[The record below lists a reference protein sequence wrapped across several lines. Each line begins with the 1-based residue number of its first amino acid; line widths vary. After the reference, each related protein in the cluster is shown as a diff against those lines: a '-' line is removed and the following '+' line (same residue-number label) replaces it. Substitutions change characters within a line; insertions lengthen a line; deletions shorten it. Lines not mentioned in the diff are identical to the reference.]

1 MDYKDGKIDL
11 HIHSNASDGSLAP
24 KQILQLAIS
33 AGLSAIAITDHDTV
47 SGTLSLL
54 HHGIPETIE
63 FVSGVE
69 ISTAFPPSFCQ
80 SGSMHLLGYGF
91 NAKDPELTDIFIQ
104 QQSARTARNP
114 MIVEKLNHLGIDIS
128 LEDIIDTFGKEAI
141 GRPHIADY
149 MVRKGFAHSI
159 DDAFDRFLG
168 KGMPAYVDKFRIP
181 AADAIKRIHAAGGIP
196 VLAHPVVIQSQL
208 STPIEAL
215 VPALKEMGLQ
225 GIEAYYPGQTDEQTR
240 DFLRIADQFDLLV
253 TGGSDFHGA
262 INPDVRIGSGRGDLH
277 VPYSVFAR
285 LKNAIQSSKDT
296 AIHE

>member
-24 KQILQLAIS
+24 QQILQLAIET
-33 AGLSAIAITDHDTV
+33 GLSAFAITDHDTV

-54 HHGIPETIE
+54 HHGVPETIE
-63 FVSGVE
+63 FLSGVE
-69 ISTAFPPSFCQ
+69 ISTAFPPSFSQ
-80 SGSMHLLGYGF
+80 AGSMHLLGYGF
-91 NAKDPELTDIFIQ
+91 NATNPELTDIFTR

-114 MIVEKLNHLGIDIS
+114 MIVDRLNHLGIGIS
-128 LEDIIDTFGKEAI
+128 LEDIIDTFQKEAI

-149 MVRKGFAHSI
+149 LVRRGFAHSI

-168 KGMPAYVDKFRIP
+168 KGKPAYVDKFRVSV
-181 AADAIKRIHAAGGIP
+181 ADAIQRIHAAGGIA

-208 STPIEAL
+208 ENPMETLLS
-215 VPALKEMGLQ
+215 VLKEMGLR

-240 DFLRIADQFDLLV
+240 EFIRLADQFDLLV

-262 INPDVRIGSGRGDLH
+262 INPEIRMGSGRGDLH
-277 VPYSVFAR
+277 VPYSVFTR
-285 LKNAIQSSKDT
+285 LKDALQSPKDVAT
-296 AIHE
+296 HE